1 MHEMGLLRAAV
12 AALVEASAGRPVRT
26 VLLAIGPGVD
36 PDSAAAAWHAAVS
49 GTCLDNS
56 HVEWQRAAERLR
68 CFICGREYDG
78 GDHLDPCPSCGG
90 NGIVV
95 APADEL
101 AIVDWTTWPDP
112 DPASAEPLP

>member
-1 MHEMGLLRAAV
+1 MHETGLLRTAV
-12 AALVEASAGRPVRT
+12 SALVEASAGQPVRT

-36 PDSAAAAWHAAVS
+36 PESAAAAWHTAVN

-56 HVEWQRAAERLR
+56 HVEWQRATDRLR
-68 CFICGREYDG
+68 CFTCGHEYDG
-78 GDHLDPCPSCGG
+78 HRLDQCPRCDG

-101 AIVDWTTWPDP
+101 AIIDWTT
-112 DPASAEPLP
+112 